1 MLKAESEGITP
12 QALVA
17 RYASER
23 PQYLNG
29 FHIKFDHWHSTD
41 TPENVALSQDIYRSL
56 KAAGFIDTR
65 TIEQFYDPVK
75 GMFLPDRYIK
85 GECPSCNTNDQYGD
99 SCERSE
105 ESRVGKECVSTCRY
119 SGWRY
124 HKKKKKE
131 R

>member
-65 TIEQFYDPVK
+65 TIEQFYDPVR
-75 GMFLPDRYIK
+75 GLFMPDR
-85 GECPSCNTNDQYGD
+85 
-99 SCERSE
+99 RSE
-105 ESRVGKECVSTCRY
+105 ERREGKECVRTCDSR
-119 SGWRY
+119 WAPNN
-124 HKKKKKE
+124 
-131 R
+131 

>member
-85 GECPSCNTNDQYGD
+85 GECLSGHTNDKYGD
-99 SCERSE
+99 SCESCGEIDRA
-105 ESRVGKECVSTCRY
+105 RR
-119 SGWRY
+119 W
-124 HKKKKKE
+124 E
-131 R
+131 RMCQYV

>member
-56 KAAGFIDTR
+56 KAAGFIATR
-65 TIEQFYDPVK
+65 TIEQFYDPVN
-75 GMFLPDRYIK
+75 GMFLPHRYIK
-85 GECPSCNTNDQYGD
+85 GDCHSVHHKDHYGD
-99 SCERSE
+99 SCETVDWKTVCLE
-105 ESRVGKECVSTCRY
+105 TDGLVVDALGGSRYIK
-119 SGWRY
+119 
-124 HKKKKKE
+124 
-131 R
+131 